1 MEEISRM
8 LQEIDNHIF
17 VGDSRE
23 VLKCFPD
30 AIVNTTV
37 TSPPYYNLR
46 DYGEENQIGLEE
58 SLDDYIEQ
66 LCIVFDE
73 VHRVTKDDGTFWLN
87 IGDCY
92 ANKGE
97 IPSDGRKGF
106 SRTSGMGIAD
116 KTIEGLTTKDLIGVP
131 WRVAF
136 ALQKRGWILRSDI
149 IWAKKNPIPESVKDR
164 PTSSHEHIFLFSKQP
179 KYYFDSESIKEKIE
193 NLDNN
198 GGYEHRNKRDVW
210 SVRVASYP
218 GSHCATFPMELI
230 TPCIK
235 AGSPK
240 GGLVLDPFMGT
251 GTVAEAAKKL
261 SRKYTGCELNL
272 EYWKIIQNRL
282 KQQELF

>member
-23 VLKCFPD
+23 VLKAFPD

-179 KYYFDSESIKEKIE
+179 KYYFDSKSIKEKIE

-235 AGSPK
+235 AGSPE

-261 SRKYTGCELNL
+261 SRRYTGCELNL

>member
-1 MEEISRM
+1 MD
-8 LQEIDNHIF
+8 IDNHVF
-17 VGDSRE
+17 VGDNRE
-23 VLKCFPD
+23 ILKGYPD
-30 AIVNTTV
+30 GVVNTTV

-46 DYGEENQIGLEE
+46 DYGEEKQIGLES
-58 SLDDYIEQ
+58 SLEEYIEH

-73 VHRVTKDDGTFWLN
+73 VYRITKDDGTFWLN

-106 SRTSGMGIAD
+106 SGTGGMGTAD

-136 ALQKRGWILRSDI
+136 ALQQRGWILRSDI

-179 KYYFDSESIKEKIE
+179 KYYYDFESVKEKIE

-198 GGYEHRNKRDVW
+198 GGYEYRNKRDVW

-230 TPCIK
+230 VPCIK
-235 AGSPK
+235 AGSPE
-240 GGLVLDPFMGT
+240 GGLVLDPFMGS
-251 GTVAEAAKKL
+251 GTVAEVAKRL
-261 SRKYTGCELNL
+261 SRRYTGCELNL
-272 EYWKIIQNRL
+272 EYWKIIQKRT
-282 KQQELF
+282 KQKELF

>member
-1 MEEISRM
+1 MD
-8 LQEIDNHIF
+8 IDNHVF
-17 VGDSRE
+17 VGDNRE
-23 VLKCFPD
+23 ILKSYPD
-30 AIVNTTV
+30 GVVNTTI

-46 DYGEENQIGLEE
+46 DYGEENQIGLES
-58 SLDDYIEQ
+58 SLEEYIEQ
-66 LCIVFDE
+66 LCVVFDE
-73 VHRVTKDDGTFWLN
+73 VYRITKDDGTFWLN

-106 SRTSGMGIAD
+106 SGTGGMGTAD

-136 ALQKRGWILRSDI
+136 ALQQRGWILRSDI

-179 KYYFDSESIKEKIE
+179 KYYYDFESVKEKIE

-198 GGYEHRNKRDVW
+198 GGYEYRNKRDVW

-230 TPCIK
+230 VPCIK
-235 AGSPK
+235 AGSPE
-240 GGLVLDPFMGT
+240 GGLVLDPFMGS
-251 GTVAEAAKKL
+251 GTVAEVAKRL
-261 SRKYTGCELNL
+261 SRRYTGCELNL
-272 EYWKIIQNRL
+272 EYWKIIQKRT
-282 KQQELF
+282 KQKELF

>member
-1 MEEISRM
+1 M
-8 LQEIDNHIF
+8 EIDNHIF

-23 VLKCFPD
+23 VLKAFPD

-149 IWAKKNPIPESVKDR
+149 IWAKKNPIPESIKDR

-179 KYYFDSESIKEKIE
+179 KYYYDFESVKEKIT
-193 NLDNN
+193 NLENN
-198 GGYEHRNKRDVW
+198 GGYEYRNKRDVW

-218 GSHCATFPMELI
+218 GAHFATFPEEIPEL
-230 TPCIK
+230 CIK
-235 AGSPK
+235 AGSSE
-240 GGLVLDPFMGT
+240 GDVVLDPFFGSGT
-251 GTVAEAAKKL
+251 TGWVAQRLGRAWI
-261 SRKYTGCELNL
+261 GIELNP
-272 EYWKIIQNRL
+272 EYIKIAEKRFIQ
-282 KQQELF
+282 QDLFV

>member
-1 MEEISRM
+1 MDI
-8 LQEIDNHIF
+8 NNNIF
-17 VGDSRE
+17 VGDNRE
-23 VLKCFPD
+23 ILKTYPD
-30 AIVNTTV
+30 NVVNTTI

-46 DYGEENQIGLEE
+46 DYGEENQIGLEN
-58 SLDDYIEQ
+58 SLEEYIEQ

-73 VHRVTKDDGTFWLN
+73 VYRITKDDGTFWLN

-106 SRTSGMGIAD
+106 SRTEGMGTAD
-116 KTIEGLTTKDLIGVP
+116 KTIKGLTTKDLIGVP

-136 ALQKRGWILRSDI
+136 ALQERGWILRSDI

-179 KYYFDSESIKEKIE
+179 KYYYDFESIKEKII

-210 SVRVASYP
+210 SIRVASYP

-235 AGSPK
+235 AGSPE
-240 GGLVLDPFMGT
+240 GGLVLDPFMGS

-261 SRKYTGCELNL
+261 SRKYTGCELNP
-272 EYWKIIQNRL
+272 EYYKIIENRL
-282 KQQELF
+282 KQKELF

>member
-1 MEEISRM
+1 M

-23 VLKCFPD
+23 VLKAFPD

-235 AGSPK
+235 AGSPE

>member
-1 MEEISRM
+1 MD
-8 LQEIDNHIF
+8 IDNHVF
-17 VGDSRE
+17 VGDNRE
-23 VLKCFPD
+23 ILKSYPD
-30 AIVNTTV
+30 GVVNTTI

-46 DYGEENQIGLEE
+46 DYGEENQIGLES
-58 SLDDYIEQ
+58 SLEEYIEQ
-66 LCIVFDE
+66 LCVVFDE
-73 VHRVTKDDGTFWLN
+73 VYRITKDDGTFWLN

-106 SRTSGMGIAD
+106 SGTGGMGVAD

-136 ALQKRGWILRSDI
+136 ALQQRGWILRSDI

-179 KYYFDSESIKEKIE
+179 KYYYDFESVKEKII

-235 AGSPK
+235 AGSPE
-240 GGLVLDPFMGT
+240 GGLVLDPFMGS

-261 SRKYTGCELNL
+261 SRRYTGCELNL
-272 EYWKIIQNRL
+272 EYWKIINNRL
-282 KQQELF
+282 KQGELF

>member
-1 MEEISRM
+1 MD
-8 LQEIDNHIF
+8 IDNNVF
-17 VGDSRE
+17 VGDNRE
-23 VLKCFPD
+23 VLKGFPD
-30 AIVNTTV
+30 GVVNTTV

-46 DYGEENQIGLEE
+46 DYGEDNQIGLEN
-58 SLDDYIEQ
+58 SLEEYIEQ

-73 VHRVTKDDGTFWLN
+73 VYRITKDDGTFWLN

-106 SRTSGMGIAD
+106 SGTGGMGVAD

-136 ALQKRGWILRSDI
+136 ALQQRGWILRSDI

-179 KYYFDSESIKEKIE
+179 KYYYDFESVKEKIE

-198 GGYEHRNKRDVW
+198 GGYEYRNKRDVW

-230 TPCIK
+230 VPCIK
-235 AGSPK
+235 AGSPE
-240 GGLVLDPFMGT
+240 GGLVLDPFMGS
-251 GTVAEAAKKL
+251 GTVAEVAKRL
-261 SRKYTGCELNL
+261 SRRYTGCELNL
-272 EYWKIIQNRL
+272 EYWKIIQKRT
-282 KQQELF
+282 KQKELF

>member
-1 MEEISRM
+1 M
-8 LQEIDNHIF
+8 EIDNHIF

-235 AGSPK
+235 AGSPE

-261 SRKYTGCELNL
+261 SRRYTGCELNL

>member
-1 MEEISRM
+1 MD
-8 LQEIDNHIF
+8 IDNHVF
-17 VGDSRE
+17 VGDNRE
-23 VLKCFPD
+23 ILKGYPD
-30 AIVNTTV
+30 GVVNTTV

-46 DYGEENQIGLEE
+46 DYGEEKQIGLES
-58 SLDDYIEQ
+58 SLEEYIEQ

-73 VHRVTKDDGTFWLN
+73 VYRITKDDGTFWLN

-106 SRTSGMGIAD
+106 SGTGGMGTAD

-136 ALQKRGWILRSDI
+136 ALQQRGWILRSDI

-179 KYYFDSESIKEKIE
+179 KYYYDFESVKEKII

-240 GGLVLDPFMGT
+240 RGLVLDPFMGS

-261 SRKYTGCELNL
+261 GRRYTGCELNL
-272 EYWKIIQNRL
+272 EYWKIINNRL
-282 KQQELF
+282 KQGELF